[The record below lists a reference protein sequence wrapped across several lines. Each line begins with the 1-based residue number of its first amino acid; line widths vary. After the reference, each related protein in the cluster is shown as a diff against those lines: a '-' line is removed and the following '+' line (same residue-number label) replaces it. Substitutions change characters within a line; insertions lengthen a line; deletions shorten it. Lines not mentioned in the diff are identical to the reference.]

1 MMKRNTLLIA
11 TAMIV
16 IMISSAVCI
25 AQPPAYDGSSNPPL
39 PDGSQ
44 YPSYPPG
51 YPGQGNQQ
59 YPSNPPG
66 QQGQNNQ
73 GQGAFVNHPSS
84 GPSLGAQPQT
94 TPSASTGMVAEN
106 LGQGQAVS
114 NQQLAQLGGAPGA
127 SQTATGGQAKAYLI
141 LTGLQQWAYY
151 NGQWTTY
158 PSAVNYYGRMNI
170 VFNNDQS
177 QYIWSYE
184 RYPNG
189 YVDWNNWGYLY
200 PGYYNRIFLGDAS
213 GWHQIAVWGSQSGWS
228 NVLWIYVW

>member
-16 IMISSAVCI
+16 IMISSAICF
-25 AQPPAYDGSSNPPL
+25 AQPPAYDGSSYPPQ

-51 YPGQGNQQ
+51 YPGQGNQ
-59 YPSNPPG
+59 PG
-66 QQGQNNQ
+66 PNNQGNNVNNQ
-73 GQGAFVNHPSS
+73 GQGASVNHPSS
-84 GPSLGAQPQT
+84 GPSVGELPLS

-114 NQQLAQLGGAPGA
+114 SQQLAQLGGAPGG
-127 SQTATGGQAKAYLI
+127 SQTTTGGQAKAYLV

-158 PSAVNYYGRMNI
+158 PSAVGYYGRMNI
-170 VFNNDQS
+170 IVNNDQN
-177 QYIWSYE
+177 QYLWSWE

-189 YVDWNNWGYLY
+189 YVDWNSWGYLY

>member
-1 MMKRNTLLIA
+1 MMKGNMLLIA
-11 TAMIV
+11 IALIA
-16 IMISSAVCI
+16 IIIASSAVCI
-25 AQPPAYDGSSNPPL
+25 AQPPPYGGSNPPL

-51 YPGQGNQQ
+51 YPGQG
-59 YPSNPPG
+59 G

-73 GQGAFVNHPSS
+73 GNNMNSQGQGALVDHPSS
-84 GPSLGAQPQT
+84 GPSLGQQPQS
-94 TPSASTGMVAEN
+94 TPSASTGTVAEN
-106 LGQGQAVS
+106 LGQGQVS
-114 NQQLAQLGGAPGA
+114 SQQLAQLGGAPGGGTQA
-127 SQTATGGQAKAYLI
+127 TTGGQVKAYLL

-189 YVDWNNWGYLY
+189 YEDWNNWGYLY
-200 PGYYNRIFLGDAS
+200 PGYYNRIFLGDAI
-213 GWHQIAVWGSQSGWS
+213 GWHQIAIWGSQSGWS